1 MIAVFFLP
9 ELAAIEMWVL
19 YTFWNLS
26 QNWHEYNKCLY
37 VILFLKNRSIV
48 STPCNTCLHELDISY
63 QPSINIYGSCMMHS
77 TSQVRFAGRRSPIAF
92 WASKTSSRLLVC
104 CSCPFSL
111 SPSQSPF
118 FIKTSNYEL
127 FMAIFAL
134 SSSETKSAINHL
146 NFDVDWSGFLDYDIS
161 MTTDCPLTTITKI
174 QIFTKFIR
182 DIVTQY
188 AFWFDMENQG
198 TYGTPRLQ
206 QVQDC

>member
-1 MIAVFFLP
+1 MHSQPNICKQWTEVEWRSQIQNISGLSH
-9 ELAAIEMWVL
+9 ELITHKLLHCTSWVL
-19 YTFWNLS
+19 VYTFWNLS

-111 SPSQSPF
+111 SLSQP
-118 FIKTSNYEL
+118 
-127 FMAIFAL
+127 
-134 SSSETKSAINHL
+134 
-146 NFDVDWSGFLDYDIS
+146 IS
-161 MTTDCPLTTITKI
+161 ILH
-174 QIFTKFIR
+174 
-182 DIVTQY
+182 
-188 AFWFDMENQG
+188 
-198 TYGTPRLQ
+198 
-206 QVQDC
+206 QDL